1 MPLALLGAIPLNLL
15 CRVVKTWSW
24 QQTASC
30 GKDVQSAVRFCGLG
44 WQEEE
49 RMLKKALPALL
60 LLMLFKLP
68 QAQAQT
74 PDPQLLAEIGKIKAI
89 DNHSHPPKL
98 VGPGEKDDDYDA
110 LPCDPLEPSDP
121 TTISRPENP
130 QFLAAWKAL
139 YGYPYADMG
148 REHVGELMQAKQKV
162 MREQGDN
169 FPNWV
174 LNQLGI
180 ESELANR
187 VAMGR
192 GLQPPRFRWVPF
204 DDALMLPLDN
214 SKVANETP
222 DRKFFYAR
230 EEMLL
235 KRYLKDLNLGSLP
248 GTLQQYAD
256 GVVTPTLAK
265 QRRDGA
271 VAIKFEA
278 AYLRSLDFGPAPSD
292 PAAATAEAAQIY
304 ARYVKGGAA
313 AKAEYIQ
320 LQNYLL
326 RYIAREAGRLGMPVH
341 FHTGGGCGSYFML
354 NTSNPA
360 LLESLFNDPA
370 LRKTNFVLVHAGA
383 GAFTK
388 YTNYLLMK
396 PNVYA
401 DISEQTWLIST
412 RALSQVIRDFLE
424 WYPEKILFGTD
435 LYPNTPEIDWETIGW
450 QTSHSARE
458 ALAIALTGMMQDGQI
473 TRERALELAH
483 MILHDNAAKL
493 YGWK

>member
-1 MPLALLGAIPLNLL
+1 MAKRVLA
-15 CRVVKTWSW
+15 
-24 QQTASC
+24 
-30 GKDVQSAVRFCGLG
+30 
-44 WQEEE
+44 
-49 RMLKKALPALL
+49 ALL
-60 LLMLFKLP
+60 LVLSFHMARS
-68 QAQAQT
+68 QAA
-74 PDPQLLAEIGKIKAI
+74 DPQLLSEINKIKAI
-89 DNHSHPPKL
+89 DNHSHPPKV
-98 VGPGEKDDDYDA
+98 VGAGEKDDDFDI

-130 QFLAAWKAL
+130 KYLAAWKAL
-139 YGYPYADMG
+139 DKYPYNDMSP
-148 REHVGELMQAKQKV
+148 EHVRELLETKQKV

-174 LNQLGI
+174 LDQLGI

-192 GLQPPRFRWVPF
+192 GLKPPRFRWVPF
-204 DDALMLPLDN
+204 DDTLMFPLNN
-214 SKVANETP
+214 SGIANETP
-222 DRKFFYAR
+222 DRKFFYSR

-235 KRYLKDLNLGSLP
+235 KRYLKDLNLSALP
-248 GTLQQYAD
+248 A
-256 GVVTPTLAK
+256 TLADYENK
-265 QRRDGA
+265 VIAATLAAQKGQGA

-278 AYLRSLDFGPAPSD
+278 AYLRPLDFGPIPID
-292 PAAATAEAAQIY
+292 PAAAGNEAAQIY
-304 ARYVKGGAA
+304 GRYVRGGVPPRAD
-313 AKAEYIQ
+313 YIK

-326 RYIAREAGRLGMPVH
+326 RSIAREAGRLGLPVH

-388 YTNYLLMK
+388 YTAYLLMK

-401 DISEQTWLIST
+401 DFSEQTWLIST

-435 LYPNTPEIDWETIGW
+435 LYPNTPEINWEEVGW
-450 QTSHSARE
+450 QTTQSTRE
-458 ALAIALTGMMQDGQI
+458 ALAIALTGMMQDGEI
-473 TRERALELAH
+473 NRERALQLAH
-483 MILHDNAAKL
+483 MVLHDNAAKL
-493 YGWK
+493 YGWGR